1 MDKIS
6 LHHARN
12 TIGDIVNR
20 ARYSGTPTLITS
32 QGKPA
37 AVIVSVPWY
46 QDALSHLD
54 VTEPVEATRASSPA
68 TSATGE
74 TGDQ

>member
-1 MDKIS
+1 MDEIS

-12 TIGDIVNR
+12 TIGEIVNK

-46 QDALSHLD
+46 EDALSQLG
-54 VTEPVEATRASSPA
+54 VIEPAEATQAASPNPDTA
-68 TSATGE
+68 
-74 TGDQ
+74 DVQ

>member
-1 MDKIS
+1 MDTIS

-46 QDALSHLD
+46 QDALSHL
-54 VTEPVEATRASSPA
+54 
-68 TSATGE
+68 GE
-74 TGDQ
+74 TGTDGQ